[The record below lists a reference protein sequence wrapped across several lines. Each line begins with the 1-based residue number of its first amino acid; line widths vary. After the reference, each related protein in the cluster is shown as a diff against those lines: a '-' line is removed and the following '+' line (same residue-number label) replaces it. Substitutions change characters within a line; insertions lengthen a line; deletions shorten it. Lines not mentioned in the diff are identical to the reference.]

1 MKVKNEYTGKKD
13 YRFAGVYK
21 RVSIVADE
29 ENNYIK
35 SYEKVSDKFK
45 IIR

>member
-1 MKVKNEYTGKKD
+1 MKVKNEYTEKKD

-21 RVSIVADE
+21 CVSIVADE

-35 SYEKVSDKFK
+35 VYEKISDEFK
-45 IIR
+45 IIK